1 MGPDTMAATKPANPE
16 AVSRRYSRSG
26 DRSLMAL
33 EWGSGLSLVVLLGML
48 TWGVGSGSWVL
59 GVGSAALGLKGLEL
73 LVWRRRRAE
82 GPHRRP
88 GLVER
93 PVRPPLD
100 YLVSLL
106 NVTRAVSSKTSVA
119 ELGQVIVDSC
129 LDCFDC
135 EEASLMMLDRASGEL
150 VVTAFSGH
158 QDVAL
163 IRNARVRLGE
173 SVAGTVAM
181 NRTPLILGDEVDTR
195 RFPAFQPKRRRIHSS
210 MVAPVVVRERVVG
223 VLSVST
229 GNPAVTFVEDELR
242 VLCLF
247 AEHAG
252 IVAAK
257 ARDGERVLRLVGR
270 IRRRLRSAPPSP
282 ADDSRRAA

>member
-1 MGPDTMAATKPANPE
+1 MAVPKPANPE
-16 AVSRRYSRSG
+16 AVSRRMNRSVERG
-26 DRSLMAL
+26 LLAL
-33 EWGSGLSLVVLLGML
+33 GWGSGLLVAALLGML
-48 TWGVGSGSWVL
+48 AL
-59 GVGSAALGLKGLEL
+59 GAGPGPWTLGTAVAALALKALQLFLWERYRAASL
-73 LVWRRRRAE
+73 RRSLRPAE
-82 GPHRRP
+82 RLSRQ
-88 GLVER
+88 
-93 PVRPPLD
+93 PLD

-135 EEASLMMLDRASGEL
+135 EEASLMMLDRANHEL

-158 QDVAL
+158 QDVSL

-181 NRTPLILGDEVDTR
+181 NRTPLILGEDVDAR
-195 RFPAFQPKRRRIHSS
+195 RFPAFQPKRRHIHSS

-223 VLSVST
+223 VLNVST
-229 GNPAVTFVEDELR
+229 GNPMVNFTEDDLR
-242 VLCLF
+242 VLCIF

-257 ARDGERVLRLVGR
+257 ARDGERVVRLVGR
-270 IRRRLRSAPPSP
+270 IRRRLRS
-282 ADDSRRAA
+282 DSRGSTGGVRRAA

>member
-1 MGPDTMAATKPANPE
+1 MAVPKPANPE
-16 AVSRRYSRSG
+16 AVSRRMNRSVERG
-26 DRSLMAL
+26 LLAL
-33 EWGSGLSLVVLLGML
+33 GWGSGLLVAALLGML
-48 TWGVGSGSWVL
+48 AL
-59 GVGSAALGLKGLEL
+59 GAGPGPWTLGTAVAALALKALQLFLWERYRAASL
-73 LVWRRRRAE
+73 RRSLRPAE
-82 GPHRRP
+82 RLSRQ
-88 GLVER
+88 
-93 PVRPPLD
+93 PLD

-135 EEASLMMLDRASGEL
+135 EEASLMMLDRANHEL

-158 QDVAL
+158 QDVSL

-181 NRTPLILGDEVDTR
+181 NRTPLILGEDVDAR
-195 RFPAFQPKRRRIHSS
+195 RHIHSS

-223 VLSVST
+223 VLNVST
-229 GNPAVTFVEDELR
+229 GNPMVNFTEDDLR
-242 VLCLF
+242 VLCIF

-257 ARDGERVLRLVGR
+257 ARDGERVVRLVGR
-270 IRRRLRSAPPSP
+270 IRRRLRS
-282 ADDSRRAA
+282 DSRGSTGGVRRAA